1 MHPVH
6 GSLAYDPLTKSNS
19 LSYLCCGAQKR
30 AGKTDVI
37 MSNSKRTTFSEV
49 LGVIG
54 DALAT
59 AAAVRNGY
67 QPHARNL
74 RGLGIDPEQF
84 RKIRL

>member
-1 MHPVH
+1 MHAAH
-6 GSLAYDPLTKSNS
+6 GSLACNPLTKSNRQA
-19 LSYLCCGAQKR
+19 YLCCGAQKR
-30 AGKTDVI
+30 AGKSDVI
-37 MSNSKRTTFSEV
+37 MSNSNRTTFSEV
-49 LGVIG
+49 LGIIG

>member
-1 MHPVH
+1 M
-6 GSLAYDPLTKSNS
+6 LRRT
-19 LSYLCCGAQKR
+19 KR
-30 AGKTDVI
+30 AGKSDVI
-37 MSNSKRTTFSEV
+37 MSKSNRTTLSDV
-49 LGVIG
+49 LGIIG

-59 AAAVRNGY
+59 AAAVRNGF

>member
-1 MHPVH
+1 MHAAH
-6 GSLAYDPLTKSNS
+6 GCRARAPLTNTDG
-19 LSYLCCGAQKR
+19 LTYLCCGAQKR
-30 AGKTDVI
+30 TGKTDVI